1 MDIEKGNLEIVFL
14 KIPYYK
20 ILTRPHFGGLGHN
33 YKHIDKKLYMQ
44 NSRSVFPCH
53 SEDERENNYLKLIQD
68 MKDNSENSPS
78 IFRFIMK
85 MAGRLLTYD
94 GNEIICKFDEL
105 LRWREISFLLGQ
117 DFFTCA
123 FLAEHDIERGSR
135 TKNFSWLPIIR
146 SDDDRLHNILN
157 RGMAENHFHLNGS
170 TKIFELNWICLMNLI
185 DGRIHDFKKITGAL
199 QSHHMDR
206 VKKDDGR
213 EGFYAECQRAALYRV
228 YLFGVLKKRDSLI
241 EQAEEL
247 LKKVEKG
254 KTMEEVVAEI
264 QELIVL
270 AKYIYGARVDGT
282 SILDYAFEK
291 DMTDSNDRECCL
303 LTGERRF
310 LYECYKASVCTAFTD
325 YQKNLFYVYLTIR
338 THFRGELIQINKQVG
353 FANFSNYQ
361 DRKEV
366 FIEGQKEYEDELI
379 RLALN
384 ETMRKQNIVSLEAR
398 ICPKQ
403 SAAKLYR
410 AIARSQNIAADA
422 GRNTGNSRIMED
434 EGKSFKEA
442 GEEIYCGRRR
452 DGKGECNLEDKMIY
466 VLHFPKIKDKEFCLG
481 TARNQNVRLAAMKQA
496 KSIAALLERGTRIGG
511 RIRGIDACSSEIY
524 CRPEVFAQV
533 YRYLLDLEFPLAGKE
548 EQRKS
553 KLHAT
558 YHVGEDFFDIV
569 DGIRAIDETILFCGL
584 RRGSRIG
591 HGLAMGIDPYEYYKY
606 KGYKIVL
613 PKQVLMDD
621 ITWMLVKSDEMGCAM
636 ESRLKTELKERY
648 YNLYEEIFRRNVS
661 NKQKASVMDYY
672 QSWKL
677 RGDNPYIYCL
687 EEEEFLHRMK
697 RRNILRADRYEF
709 NDRVPDNLRK
719 VECYRNLYHAYHFN
733 KQVRMVGDER
743 TEFKIDQRY
752 ADIVCQL
759 QEKMIQKLVR
769 VGIGVE
775 TNPSSNYLIGTIQ
788 RYEEHPIL
796 RFNSR
801 KLKETEKNMSLNVSV
816 NTDDQGVFDT
826 LLENEYALM
835 TLALKK
841 AKDEK
846 GQAMYDIEDIYEWI
860 DYVRKMGIEQVFS

>member
-1 MDIEKGNLEIVFL
+1 MDIEKGNLEIIFL

-20 ILTRPHFGGLGHN
+20 ILTKTHVGGLGHN
-33 YKHIDKKLYMQ
+33 YKHVDKNLYMQ
-44 NSRSVFPCH
+44 YSQSVFPCC

-68 MKDNSENSPS
+68 MKDNTENSPG

-85 MAGRLLTYD
+85 IADRLLTYD

-105 LRWREISFLLGQ
+105 LRWREISFPLGQ

-123 FLAEHDIERGSR
+123 FLAKHDLERGYR

-146 SDDDRLHNILN
+146 SDDDRLHNILK

-185 DGRIHDFKKITGAL
+185 DGRMHDFKKITEAL
-199 QSHHMDR
+199 QSHHTDR
-206 VKKDDGR
+206 VKRDGGR
-213 EGFYAECQRAALYRV
+213 ESFYAECQRAALYRV
-228 YLFGVLKKRDSLI
+228 YLFGVLKRRRSLI
-241 EQAEEL
+241 EQAEDL
-247 LKKVEKG
+247 LNKVEKG

-264 QELIVL
+264 QELIIL
-270 AKYIYGARVDGT
+270 TKYIYGARVDGS

-310 LYECYKASVCTAFTD
+310 LYECYKASVCRTFTE
-325 YQKNLFYVYLTIR
+325 YQKNLFYVYLAIR

-361 DRKEV
+361 DRKEI

-403 SAAKLYR
+403 SAAKLYK
-410 AIARSQNIAADA
+410 AIARSQNIVAD
-422 GRNTGNSRIMED
+422 T
-434 EGKSFKEA
+434 GKSF
-442 GEEIYCGRRR
+442 R
-452 DGKGECNLEDKMIY
+452 EDKMIY
-466 VLHFPKIKDKEFCLG
+466 VLHFPKSRDKEFCLG
-481 TARNQNVRLAAMKQA
+481 TARNQNVRQASMKQA
-496 KSIAALLERGTRIGG
+496 KSIAALLERGTKLGG
-511 RIRGIDACSSEIY
+511 KIRGIDACSSEIY
-524 CRPEVFAQV
+524 CRPEVFGQV
-533 YRYLLDLEFPLAGKE
+533 FRYLLDLEFPLAGKG

-553 KLHAT
+553 RLHAT
-558 YHVGEDFFDIV
+558 YHAGEDFFDIV

-621 ITWMLVKSDEMGCAM
+621 IAWMLSKADEMGCTM

-677 RGDNPYIYCL
+677 RGDNPYTYCL
-687 EEEEFLHRMK
+687 EEGEFLQRMK
-697 RRNILRADRYEF
+697 RRSIRRADRYEF

-733 KQVRMVGDER
+733 KQVREVGDER
-743 TEFKIDQRY
+743 TEFKMDQRY

-759 QEKMIQKLVR
+759 QEKMIQKLVKI
-769 VGIGVE
+769 GIGVE

-796 RFNSR
+796 RFNAR

-846 GQAMYDIEDIYEWI
+846 GRTIYDIEDIYEWI
-860 DYVRKMGIEQVFS
+860 DYVRKMGVEQVFN